1 MLVER
6 FQSVVKAD
14 YHQFHIAPLQS
25 DSIPK
30 HPAKPSLPQL
40 TSVPGPDLRP
50 RRRDIEYDGPLVG
63 SPVEDCLI

>member
-30 HPAKPSLPQL
+30 TPCEALTPPIDIGTGAGSTPAPP
-40 TSVPGPDLRP
+40 
-50 RRRDIEYDGPLVG
+50 
-63 SPVEDCLI
+63 